1 MISIIGCQKK
11 YEILK
16 RDGKTKTMK
25 VSNSDNAMNLAIL
38 KAQETLPEFKKAL
51 EGNNS
56 NFSNFALKQRFDD
69 SDGGGEHI
77 WIGEIEL
84 RNGKYFGFVE
94 NDPVTVTQIKLGDSV
109 EVDFDKISDWMY
121 YDKNVVKG
129 AFTVRVMRANMSEA
143 ELKEMDA
150 GGIIYE

>member
-25 VSNSDNAMNLAIL
+25 VSNSDNAMNLAIT

-51 EGNNS
+51 ESNNP
-56 NFSNFALKQRFDD
+56 NYSNFALKQRFDD

-77 WIGEIEL
+77 WIGEIEM
-84 RNGKYFGFVE
+84 RNGKYFGFVV
-94 NDPVTVTQIKLGDSV
+94 NDPVSITQIKLGDSV
-109 EVDFDKISDWMY
+109 EVVLDKISDWMY
-121 YDKNVVKG
+121 YDKNFVKG
-129 AFTVRVMRANMSEA
+129 AFTVRVMRSNMSEA
-143 ELKEMDA
+143 ELKEMDTE
-150 GGIIYE
+150 GIIYE

>member
-25 VSNSDNAMNLAIL
+25 VSNSDNAMNLAVL

-51 EGNNS
+51 ESNNP

-109 EVDFDKISDWMY
+109 KVDFDKISDWMY

-143 ELKEMDA
+143 ELNEMDA